1 MKRFILYKGT
11 FTLILVIF
19 VSFINFFLIGVPL
32 SLLGDLINEIYVIMI
47 FISLLLIINFFA
59 VFYFSKWVL
68 KSINAYLYVDNNLI
82 TYKINKNDI
91 SIPISQIKILKYT
104 RQTNGGCEL
113 LIIRYDETV
122 EKLYISKRLSKKI
135 AKEINKDLI
144 IDIEPMNKRFNNW
157 IKQIRNELTEFIRNN
172 KLKIIFTLIGL
183 ILTIVSIILYENFK
197 SNIILNVILCMV
209 NITFGVLQLYH
220 LYFKEKKFKKFE
232 RMLFTILTAFFFILF
247 VFLII
252 LIINVIGN
260 QSISIDYLV
269 YAIMLLPSFI
279 VVIAIVILFIVALG
293 YM

>member
-1 MKRFILYKGT
+1 MKRFILYKGI

-32 SLLGDLINEIYVIMI
+32 SLLGDLINEIYVIVI

-68 KSINAYLYVDNNLI
+68 KSINSYLYIDNNLI

-104 RQTNGGCEL
+104 RHTNGGCEL

-157 IKQIRNELTEFIRNN
+157 IKQKRNELTEFIRNN

-197 SNIILNVILCMV
+197 SNVILNVILCLA
-209 NITFGVLQLYH
+209 NLTFGVLQLYH
-220 LYFKEKKFKKFE
+220 LYFKEKIFKKFE
-232 RMLFTILTAFFFILF
+232 RMLFTIC
-247 VFLII
+247 
-252 LIINVIGN
+252 
-260 QSISIDYLV
+260 YLKK
-269 YAIMLLPSFI
+269 
-279 VVIAIVILFIVALG
+279 
-293 YM
+293 